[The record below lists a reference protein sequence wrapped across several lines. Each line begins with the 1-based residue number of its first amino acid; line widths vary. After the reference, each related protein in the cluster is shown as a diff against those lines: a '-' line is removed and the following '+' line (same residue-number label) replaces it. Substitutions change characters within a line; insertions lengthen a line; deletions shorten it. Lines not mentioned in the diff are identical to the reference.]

1 MYKVMYKDPHQDVA
15 DRDYVFY
22 YVRRVV
28 RCVSHDVRQH
38 YASSRISF
46 SLRTMSHQSALRAAK
61 SVGEGYE
68 LLSLAKWI
76 KMMQR

>member
-1 MYKVMYKDPHQDVA
+1 MYRVMYKDPHQDVA

-38 YASSRISF
+38 YA
-46 SLRTMSHQSALRAAK
+46 AK

-76 KMMQR
+76 KMMQG